1 MRRRL
6 SGCDK
11 ISVPKPSFTAVRT
24 PCLVNFMHEDAL
36 IRKGPA
42 VGPWAIPLVIA
53 VVAVFVGVVVGQGG
67 WFFVPAACL
76 LPLLWFWPVESAM
89 GAAVLLLP
97 FEYVTLLGTSSDG
110 DSSRSLMSIALLLAF
125 CVLVAAGIV
134 GRRFQ
139 RPSATAAW
147 WLLFIT
153 WTAAST
159 AWAVEP
165 QMALKYLPSAGAL
178 FLFYLVANSFR
189 ITEKEF
195 DRIVWL
201 TILGGA
207 LAALFSVYGFYYG
220 AGAAQHA
227 TRATLAAGGGY
238 VNPNRFGSTLLV
250 PLAFAMARSFGAQH
264 RWARMCALALLV
276 ITSLGLLL
284 TLSRGTILAAVV
296 TTLVFLYRLHSL
308 KLKSLKPKLRRSLV
322 LAVLLLVGFAAVMP
336 STFFE
341 RFLESGSDRG
351 SGRLD
356 IWTAGMVM
364 FMHYPI
370 AGAGLNNFP
379 VIYSKYAGYESH
391 VYSNH
396 GGADSHNVYLA
407 ISVEEGAV
415 GLFLFLMA
423 IRKQFQL
430 VSRCRA
436 RIVGS
441 PIMLV
446 CCEAAFC
453 GMLVICL
460 FGNLLWDKAFWF
472 VWVFLAFA
480 ITVQTTKISE
490 EETLNAKRKQFDG
503 GLFPDGRLRPWAVRV
518 ESAPR

>member
-1 MRRRL
+1 M
-6 SGCDK
+6 
-11 ISVPKPSFTAVRT
+11 
-24 PCLVNFMHEDAL
+24 
-36 IRKGPA
+36 
-42 VGPWAIPLVIA
+42 
-53 VVAVFVGVVVGQGG
+53 
-67 WFFVPAACL
+67 PAACL

-89 GAAVLLLP
+89 GLAVLLLP

-125 CVLVAAGIV
+125 CVLVAVGIV

-139 RPSATAAW
+139 RPAATAAW

-153 WTAAST
+153 WTAATT

-178 FLFYLVANSFR
+178 FLFYLAASSFR

-250 PLAFAMARSFGAQH
+250 PLAFAMARSFSAPH
-264 RWARMCALALLV
+264 RWARMCALVLLV

-296 TTLVFLYRLHSL
+296 TTLVFLYRLNSL
-308 KLKSLKPKLRRSLV
+308 KLKSLKPRLRRFLV
-322 LAVLLLVGFAAVMP
+322 VAVLLMVGLAAAMP

-341 RFLESGSDRG
+341 RFPSPEAIAVRAGSTSGPPGWSCSCITRSRG
-351 SGRLD
+351 RASTIFPSSTASMRAMSPMCIPITAARTRTMS
-356 IWTAGMVM
+356 IWRFRWKKARWGC
-364 FMHYPI
+364 
-370 AGAGLNNFP
+370 
-379 VIYSKYAGYESH
+379 
-391 VYSNH
+391 
-396 GGADSHNVYLA
+396 
-407 ISVEEGAV
+407 
-415 GLFLFLMA
+415 FLFLMA

-430 VSRCRA
+430 VSRCRT

-441 PIMLV
+441 PVMLV

-453 GMLVICL
+453 GMLIICL

-480 ITVQTTKISE
+480 ITVQTARNTQE
-490 EETLNAKRKQFDG
+490 ESLNARRKPFDG
-503 GLFPDGRLRPWAVRV
+503 GLFPDGSSRPWAVRI

>member
-1 MRRRL
+1 M
-6 SGCDK
+6 
-11 ISVPKPSFTAVRT
+11 
-24 PCLVNFMHEDAL
+24 NFMHEDAI

-42 VGPWAIPLVIA
+42 FGSWVIPLAIA
-53 VVAVFVGVVVGQGG
+53 AVAVLIGAVVGQGG
-67 WFFVPAACL
+67 WYFVPAACL

-89 GAAVLLLP
+89 GLAVLLLP

-125 CVLVAAGIV
+125 CVLVAVGIV

-139 RPSATAAW
+139 RPAATAAW

-153 WTAAST
+153 WTAATT

-178 FLFYLVANSFR
+178 FLFYLAASSFR
-189 ITEKEF
+189 ISEKEF

-250 PLAFAMARSFGAQH
+250 PLAFAMARSFSAPH
-264 RWARMCALALLV
+264 RWARMCALVLLV

-296 TTLVFLYRLHSL
+296 TTLVFLYRLNSL
-308 KLKSLKPKLRRSLV
+308 KLKSLKPRLRRFLV
-322 LAVLLLVGFAAVMP
+322 VAVLLMVGLAAAMP

-341 RFLESGSDRG
+341 RFSESGSDRG

-356 IWTAGMVM
+356 IWTAGLVM

-396 GGADSHNVYLA
+396 GGADAHNVYLA

-430 VSRCRA
+430 VSRCRS

-441 PIMLV
+441 PVMLV

-453 GMLVICL
+453 GMLIICL

-480 ITVQTTKISE
+480 ITVQTARNAQE
-490 EETLNAKRKQFDG
+490 ESLNARRKPFDG
-503 GLFPDGRLRPWAVRV
+503 GLFPDGSSRPWAVRI